1 MVCCPTF
8 RATKVKYDPEQQ
20 AHDRPPSSCTS
31 PQFNCYSVQRGV
43 ARLPA
48 GPNETEELDRAPF
61 SLLGVLSDNTRAMT
75 GGLGR
80 ISGDARNACGLGIDH
95 QRDD

>member
-1 MVCCPTF
+1 MPSMTPSNK
-8 RATKVKYDPEQQ
+8 RMIDL
-20 AHDRPPSSCTS
+20 RPPALS
-31 PQFNCYSVQRGV
+31 PQFNCYSVLRGL

-48 GPNETEELDRAPF
+48 RPNETEELDRAPF

-80 ISGDARNACGLGIDH
+80 ISGDARNAY
-95 QRDD
+95 QRDN